1 MVTLDNLI
9 DSVRQ
14 RADLQG
20 SQFITDTEITSY
32 LNSSLAELY
41 GLIIDSFE
49 NYYVT
54 SLQFTLQAGDD
65 GYVLPADFF
74 KELRI
79 DRSYSGSPAVQNYDW
94 IRLQRINIKD
104 EANYNSTPLRS
115 LYYPRIF
122 GYVLYGTKIKIV
134 PRSEIAGTYQL
145 LYYPSYIDL
154 VNRTDVATQI
164 GPVGQHWEEFA
175 IIDTCIKCL
184 LKEETD
190 VSGFAAQKQLIIDR
204 IKKEAANRV
213 AGDAEPPYMSGSRWY
228 DRGFG
233 HWCY

>member
-41 GLIIDSFE
+41 GIIIDSFE

-65 GYVLPADFF
+65 GYTLPADFF

-145 LYYPSYIDL
+145 LYYPVYTDL

-164 GPVGQHWEEFA
+164 GPAGQHWEEYA
-175 IIDTCIKCL
+175 IIDACIKCL

-190 VSGFAAQKQLIIDR
+190 ISGFAAQKQLIIDR

-228 DRGFG
+228 DRGYG
-233 HWCY
+233 HWTY